1 MYIGDDI
8 YIYIYVYYAHIYVCV
23 SVWFKE
29 MFCGGGANVVIFS
42 VLTWI
47 HQGYSKAFINL
58 FNQT

>member
-1 MYIGDDI
+1 MYIM
-8 YIYIYVYYAHIYVCV
+8 HIFMCVCV